1 MSDDRTQQ
9 ESSMEDILASIRQ
22 ILSEDENET
31 ERSEESRPPVFSA
44 EAEPEEDILE
54 LTDTMMVASG
64 KEVETEIDRGG
75 VEAGFSDRPLSQPG
89 RQPESVAMPRP
100 ATEDECLLSPPVSAM
115 SSSALSEY
123 VEALTRDRE
132 TASPAGV
139 TLEDFVRSMLKP
151 ILKEWLD
158 ANLPQIVERIVR
170 KEIARLSERVDLS

>member
-1 MSDDRTQQ
+1 MSDDRTPQ

-31 ERSEESRPPVFSA
+31 NMAEETRPSVSSPAA
-44 EAEPEEDILE
+44 ELEEDVLE
-54 LTDTMMVASG
+54 LTDSMMVASG
-64 KEVETEIDRGG
+64 KAAETEIDLG
-75 VEAGFSDRPLSQPG
+75 AGFSGKSMPKPG
-89 RQPESVAMPRP
+89 CQPESVATPRSVVG
-100 ATEDECLLSPPVSAM
+100 DEYLLSPPVSAI

-132 TASPAGV
+132 TASPAGI
-139 TLEDFVRSMLKP
+139 TLEDFIRSMLKP